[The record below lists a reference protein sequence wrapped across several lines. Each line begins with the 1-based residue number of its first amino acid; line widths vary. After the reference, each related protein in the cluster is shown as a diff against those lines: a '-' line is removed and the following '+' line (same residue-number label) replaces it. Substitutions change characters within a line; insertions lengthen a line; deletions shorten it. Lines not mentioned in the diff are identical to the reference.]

1 MKIETVREKWDDEKP
16 DPIKKLID
24 DGSAASYLFLSLKD
38 GPLIEKMLGMKPDY
52 DLLTRYVLESYCG
65 VNKVTASECESLQVK
80 LRKSMPDLYK
90 KLLKK
95 CTLCSISQEF
105 KDKVN
110 WKKIEKLLPKSID
123 GGFSIWPMIDRNTEG
138 GLMDAL
144 MVIETYIQCG
154 MVMFS
159 IISKSKT
166 RGKEIRVTSELFRKI
181 FVTQMILEKPGRLR
195 GEIHRFEGTED
206 LAVKSLE
213 LLNSHYKLNLKSEL
227 DEMIAVGFRPNDR
240 IKEYID

>member
-1 MKIETVREKWDDEKP
+1 MKIEMVREKWDDEKP

-65 VNKVTASECESLQVK
+65 VNKVTASECESLQLE
-80 LRKSMPDLYK
+80 LRKAMPDLYK

-123 GGFSIWPMIDRNTEG
+123 GGFSIWPIIDRNTEG

-144 MVIETYIQCG
+144 EVIETYIQCG
-154 MVMFS
+154 LVMFN
-159 IISKSKT
+159 IVLNYKT
-166 RGKEIRVTSELFRKI
+166 EGKEINVNPELFKKI
-181 FVTQMILEKPGRLR
+181 VVTHMVLEKPGRLR
-195 GEIHRFEGTED
+195 GRIHNFEDTED

-213 LLNSHYKLNLKSEL
+213 LLNSHYRLNLKTEL
-227 DEMIAVGFRPNDR
+227 AEMISAGFKP
-240 IKEYID
+240 IEI